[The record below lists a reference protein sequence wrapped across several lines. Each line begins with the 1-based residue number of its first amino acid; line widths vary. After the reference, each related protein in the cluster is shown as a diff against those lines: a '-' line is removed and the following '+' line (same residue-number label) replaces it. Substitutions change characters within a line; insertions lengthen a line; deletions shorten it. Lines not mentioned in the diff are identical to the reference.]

1 MITGIVRSPGSFFDT
16 TPSGMLIN
24 KFSNDLSILDNSL
37 ATTIVDMFEGPALTI
52 VAIVNICQINL
63 FFIPPAVVIIILVLL
78 FFRYASPVLIQ
89 CKQRDLKNKSPIFR
103 FYSETLNGLIQI
115 RTYVRRKT
123 LMEQFTKLIN
133 NSTKASIAFDVVSRG
148 FGFYTFLLGG
158 VVLVAIGMEVGIQQ
172 SSSTNGGLYAV
183 TVIFLVQFSEL
194 LQWFL
199 RQTITVESLML
210 SSERA
215 FQIINL
221 PSEKA
226 LRTDYDN

>member
-1 MITGIVRSPGSFFDT
+1 
-16 TPSGMLIN
+16 
-24 KFSNDLSILDNSL
+24 
-37 ATTIVDMFEGPALTI
+37 
-52 VAIVNICQINL
+52 
-63 FFIPPAVVIIILVLL
+63 
-78 FFRYASPVLIQ
+78 
-89 CKQRDLKNKSPIFR
+89 
-103 FYSETLNGLIQI
+103 
-115 RTYVRRKT
+115 
-123 LMEQFTKLIN
+123 
-133 NSTKASIAFDVVSRG
+133 VSRG

-158 VVLVAIGMEVGIQQ
+158 VVLVAIGMEVGIHQ
-172 SSSTNGGLYAV
+172 SSIADSGLYGV